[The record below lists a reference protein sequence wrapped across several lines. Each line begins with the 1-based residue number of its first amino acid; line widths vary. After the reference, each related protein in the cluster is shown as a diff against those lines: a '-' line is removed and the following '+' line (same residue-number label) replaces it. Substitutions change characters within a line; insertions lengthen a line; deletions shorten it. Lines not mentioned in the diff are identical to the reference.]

1 LEVFFPTCTHADT
14 SGAFRSLLS
23 DSNGGCSRDV
33 HIAYN
38 SGMAHISLV
47 LPFALPA
54 PEFAPD
60 LTRALQAP
68 ALATLLSKTS
78 AVRYRPLEA
87 EARALPHELW
97 IARAL
102 GLAHGLVPGVAAK
115 AMRGLGLDPDNGM
128 WFVVNPAHIQ
138 IARTHLQMGDVRQL
152 DLREAEA
159 RALFDSARPCFEELG
174 YTLAWGTADT
184 WFMRADDWTDLTTAS
199 PDAAINMNLTD
210 WMPSGGPAR
219 AFRKLQNDVQ
229 VTWFTDAAN
238 AAREAR
244 GQQPI
249 NSFWPWGNAS
259 MATEHANQLVAKA
272 SGKPIAAPRVAAFE
286 GPGWLAALAERRLD
300 TLAGLDA
307 LLDDGGHWLLAC
319 GNVAAPGIA
328 ADWAGW
334 LAQMQRLET
343 ELFAP
348 LLAAL
353 GNGRV
358 KTLRLVLSHRDGH
371 LDLTTTPMAQ
381 RKFWRRPT
389 LERLT

>member
-1 LEVFFPTCTHADT
+1 
-14 SGAFRSLLS
+14 
-23 DSNGGCSRDV
+23 
-33 HIAYN
+33 
-38 SGMAHISLV
+38 MAHISLV

-78 AVRYRPLEA
+78 DVRYRPLEA

-115 AMRGLGLDPDNGM
+115 AMRGCGLDPDNGM
-128 WFVVNPAHIQ
+128 WFVVNPTHIQ

-174 YTLAWGTADT
+174 YALAWGAPDT
-184 WFMRADDWTDLTTAS
+184 WFMRADDWTDLATAS
-199 PDAAINMNLTD
+199 PDAAVNMNLTD

-229 VTWFTDAAN
+229 VTWFTDPAN

-244 GQQPI
+244 GQLPI

-259 MATEHANQLVAKA
+259 MATEHASQLVAKA
-272 SGKPIAAPRVAAFE
+272 AGKPIAAPRVAAF
-286 GPGWLAALAERRLD
+286 A
-300 TLAGLDA
+300 
-307 LLDDGGHWLLAC
+307 
-319 GNVAAPGIA
+319 
-328 ADWAGW
+328 AGW
-334 LAQMQRLET
+334 RRWPT
-343 ELFAP
+343 
-348 LLAAL
+348 AAW
-353 GNGRV
+353 
-358 KTLRLVLSHRDGH
+358 TPWPASTPCW
-371 LDLTTTPMAQ
+371 TTATTGCSPAAT
-381 RKFWRRPT
+381 WRRPASPRT
-389 LERLT
+389 GPAGWRRCSAWKRNCSRRCWRPSAAAASRRCASC